1 MPYSSTGTQSFL
13 MPKILTGGRL
23 FSGSVIV
30 RNLVIHVHPT
40 MWYHVPVPP
49 VNRTDLHVRPNE
61 RCAILE
67 IFFLQGVTV
76 SSVRRQ
82 KHCKLIKAIVDIR
95 LCPRCALPSPPSR
108 LIGSDFSR
116 FLFALAWHTEWSI
129 LLHDVIGDWMILLQ
143 RTRQRRLQ
151 WRLPML
157 LNGLDNPQN
166 CPFPLGF
173 CHCARQG
180 PSHSHR
186 QHARKN

>member
-1 MPYSSTGTQSFL
+1 MPYSSMETQSFL

-76 SSVRRQ
+76 SSVWHQ

-95 LCPRCALPSPPSR
+95 LCPRCALPSSPSR
-108 LIGSDFSR
+108 LIGRIACAQIFPDFY
-116 FLFALAWHTEWSI
+116 L
-129 LLHDVIGDWMILLQ
+129 
-143 RTRQRRLQ
+143 
-151 WRLPML
+151 RLPGILNDPFCCMTL
-157 LNGLDNPQN
+157 LVIE
-166 CPFPLGF
+166 
-173 CHCARQG
+173 
-180 PSHSHR
+180 
-186 QHARKN
+186 